1 MLLQIIIL
9 ATITERLWEV
19 IQQAIGEHYLTRA
32 TKIVGAAIIS
42 VVVSVFFQ
50 LDLFYALELY
60 HGESIPG
67 YIFTG
72 FVLAFGSGFLHDIID
87 LVSGLSQR
95 IATGPYG
102 DY

>member
-32 TKIVGAAIIS
+32 TKIVGAAIIGIAAAI
-42 VVVSVFFQ
+42 FFQ
-50 LDLFYALELY
+50 LDLLFALELY
-60 HGESIPG
+60 LLPTIPG
-67 YIFTG
+67 YVLTG
-72 FVLAFGSGFLHDIID
+72 FVVAAGSGFLHDLID
-87 LVSGLSQR
+87 LVGGISRR
-95 IATGPYG
+95 IEIGPYG